1 MAVACALVVL
11 SGVAGARAAAPMC
24 DPQAQTIAAPVPLM
38 PLKNGKL
45 GIVRCASDLI
55 ERFGAIP
62 AAPERQPEFK
72 LDLGQ
77 RVAPVLSR
85 LVIDAP
91 LAALAAVM
99 NTDAYPGSGFRYGI
113 YRPPRAVNPS

>member
-1 MAVACALVVL
+1 VL
-11 SGVAGARAAAPMC
+11 SGGGRARAAAPMC

-45 GIVRCASDLI
+45 GVIRCANELL
-55 ERFGAIP
+55 ERFGAVP
-62 AAPERQPEFK
+62 VAPERQPQFK

-85 LVIDAP
+85 LVIEAP
-91 LAALAAVM
+91 LAALATAM
-99 NTDAYPGSGFRYGI
+99 DTDPCPGPGFPYGV
-113 YRPPRAVNPS
+113 YRPPRAPDPA